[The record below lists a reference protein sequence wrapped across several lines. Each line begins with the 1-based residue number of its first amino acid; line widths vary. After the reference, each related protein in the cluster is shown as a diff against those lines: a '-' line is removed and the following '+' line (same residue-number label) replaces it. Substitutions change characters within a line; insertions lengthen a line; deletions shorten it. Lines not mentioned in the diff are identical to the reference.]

1 MSLILLLVINF
12 TFLSASSTL
21 TLAPPDSPRQEWT
34 IEHKALELKNNQSE
48 QSGKMSSSCKICSCT
63 SQIESLPPLLQ
74 DTPAATTNMIFS
86 VAERQIYEKKIEQMQ
101 QEIKFV
107 NQKNAE
113 LEMNSIITFAAMSH
127 ISPTVIYPTD
137 YSLSVHSTNSHF
149 NQHHTNYHQLD
160 QERHQEAAQQTD
172 QQQHNPLLLKPTPK
186 RKLFESVGTEN
197 HPAANSFYSSA
208 TNPLTYSSAL
218 ETISQLQDKISKL
231 EYVSRLWDRYMF
243 NLTLLQK
250 QNKDLRQELEEHQAK
265 ERREREAR
273 LGIVLKS
280 EYDE

>member
-1 MSLILLLVINF
+1 MLLLVINF
-12 TFLSASSTL
+12 TLFSASSTL
-21 TLAPPDSPRQEWT
+21 TLAPPDSPRQECT
-34 IEHKALELKNNQSE
+34 IEQKTQELKSNQNE
-48 QSGKMSSSCKICSCT
+48 QLEKMSSSCKMRSCT
-63 SQIESLPPLLQ
+63 SQIESPPLLLQ

-113 LEMNSIITFAAMSH
+113 LEMNSIITFAAMSR

-149 NQHHTNYHQLD
+149 NQCHTNYQLD
-160 QERHQEAAQQTD
+160 QERHQQTD
-172 QQQHNPLLLKPTPK
+172 QQQHNPLFIKPTPK
-186 RKLFESVGTEN
+186 RKPFESVGIEN
-197 HPAANSFYSSA
+197 HLATNPLMYSSA
-208 TNPLTYSSAL
+208 ANPLTYSSAL
-218 ETISQLQDKISKL
+218 ETISELQDKLSKL

-265 ERREREAR
+265 ERREREER
-273 LGIVLKS
+273 VGIVLKS
-280 EYDE
+280 EF